1 MPRRGSG
8 LAYDRGPALGIA
20 RATLSGVSI
29 VHSPRFAVAHMPGRP
44 TPEQALQRLLEGNRR
59 FTVGAAPQADVSAAR
74 RAELAAGQAP
84 FAALVSCAD
93 SRVPPEIVFDRGLGD
108 LFVCRV
114 AGNIAD
120 IGVVGSVEYAVGVL
134 GVPLIFVLGH
144 EGCGAVKA
152 AVDAVTKGGSVSPN
166 VDVIIDGIR
175 VAVERVRDQPG
186 DLLDNAI
193 RENVRL
199 GMRRLAAEPD
209 IAPFVQDGRIAIAG
223 GVYRLASG
231 VVELVR

>member
-1 MPRRGSG
+1 
-8 LAYDRGPALGIA
+8 
-20 RATLSGVSI
+20 
-29 VHSPRFAVAHMPGRP
+29 
-44 TPEQALQRLLEGNRR
+44 LQRLVEGNQR
-59 FTVGAAPQADVSAAR
+59 FTVGATPQADISAAR
-74 RAELAAGQAP
+74 RAELPAGQTP

-93 SRVPPEIVFDRGLGD
+93 SRVPPEIIFDQGLGD
-108 LFVCRV
+108 LFVCRI
-114 AGNIAD
+114 AGNITD

-134 GVPLIFVLGH
+134 GVSLIFVLGH

-166 VDVIIDGIR
+166 IDVIVDGIR

-193 RENVRL
+193 QENVRL
-199 GMRRLAAEPD
+199 GMRRLAAEPN

-223 GVYRLASG
+223 GEYGLVSG
-231 VVELVR
+231 LVELVR